1 MASSVTAA
9 SLTVAIKET
18 IKLNN
23 VDRGSSASYVQ
34 SGMGEV
40 FNNITSVTTS
50 GTDLIQFGA
59 TVGAGVLST
68 ATSGAGK
75 IDYLRITNLDAANYI
90 DVTFSDAIAPASAGR
105 LFSVRLR
112 PLRSLCF
119 SGLEFSAA
127 DGGDADNFIA
137 AAGTIANIRAT
148 ADTAACDV
156 EVYVVSA

>member
-1 MASSVTAA
+1 MASSITAA
-9 SLTVAIKET
+9 SLTVAIRET

-34 SGMGEV
+34 SGIGEV
-40 FNNITSVTTS
+40 YNRITSVS
-50 GTDLIQFGA
+50 TDLLQFGA
-59 TVGAGVLST
+59 TIGAGGLST

-75 IDYLRITNLDAANYI
+75 IDYLRITNLDGANYI

-127 DGGDADNFIA
+127 DSGDADNFIA

-156 EVYVVSA
+156 EVFVASA

>member
-1 MASSVTAA
+1 MASSITAA
-9 SLTVAIKET
+9 SLTVAIRET

-34 SGMGEV
+34 SGIGEV
-40 FNNITSVTTS
+40 YNRITS
-50 GTDLIQFGA
+50 
-59 TVGAGVLST
+59 LST

-75 IDYLRITNLDAANYI
+75 IDYLRITNLDGANYI

-127 DGGDADNFIA
+127 DSGDADNFIA

-156 EVYVVSA
+156 EVFVASA